1 MTTTTSVDVTL
12 SRLIRDIS
20 VISDED
26 LILMARILERA
37 YTHILVEQ
45 ALRPS
50 VRRVDP
56 A

>member
-1 MTTTTSVDVTL
+1 MTTTTDVDVIL

-26 LILMARILERA
+26 LILISRVMERA

>member
-1 MTTTTSVDVTL
+1 MKTTTDLDVSV

-26 LILMARILERA
+26 LIATARILERA
-37 YTHILVEQ
+37 YTHVLVEQ
-45 ALRPS
+45 ALRPT